1 MRPGAAGDEKV
12 QGHAGELFDVTLEL
26 AGQPGF
32 QDGELCPHEGSRHDG
47 DGDARL
53 LVNGVEPVT
62 EVLLCVEYDG
72 ANTGLTGEL
81 DQAALYSV
89 LNRILAF
96 GLELVALSRL
106 DDEPERRADTLARSK
121 CT

>member
-1 MRPGAAGDEKV
+1 MTPHPYRIIVSGRPGKLTRAIFED
-12 QGHAGELFDVTLEL
+12 L
-26 AGQPGF
+26 
-32 QDGELCPHEGSRHDG
+32 S
-47 DGDARL
+47 
-53 LVNGVEPVT
+53 
-62 EVLLCVEYDG
+62 VEYDG

-106 DDEPERRADTLARSK
+106 DD
-121 CT
+121 

>member
-1 MRPGAAGDEKV
+1 MRPHHYRIIVSGRL
-12 QGHAGELFDVTLEL
+12 GELM
-26 AGQPGF
+26 
-32 QDGELCPHEGSRHDG
+32 R
-47 DGDARL
+47 
-53 LVNGVEPVT
+53 
-62 EVLLCVEYDG
+62 EVFEDLCVEYDG

-89 LNRILAF
+89 LNCILAF

-106 DDEPERRADTLARSK
+106 DDEPKRRADALARSK